1 MADKFDHFFDVYE
14 RIVPA
19 WFLDAAAAVATFGLF
34 SWIVFQIV

>member
-1 MADKFDHFFDVYE
+1 MTDKIDHFFDVYE

-19 WFLDAAAAVATFGLF
+19 WFWDAATAVGAVSFV